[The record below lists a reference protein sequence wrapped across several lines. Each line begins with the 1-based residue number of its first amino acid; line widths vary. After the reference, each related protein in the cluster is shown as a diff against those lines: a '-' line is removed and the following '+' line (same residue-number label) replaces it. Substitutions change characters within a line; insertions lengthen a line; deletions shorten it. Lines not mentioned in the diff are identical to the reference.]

1 MKLKNKK
8 NKSMVIEVKIYAWG
22 SARHKLLAVRQAQRC
37 TVQQGKYSQYFVI
50 TINGKW
56 PLKLYKNIKI

>member
-1 MKLKNKK
+1 
-8 NKSMVIEVKIYAWG
+8 MVIEVKIYAWG